1 MKTMRALWLATPLL
15 FAAAPGH
22 GQDASQPFAR
32 ATLNVQQ
39 GGTRGADGKVS
50 GSSFAL
56 VDSFDVPADHQIH
69 DQLIAFEGPG
79 WESDKIAYRLYLD
92 ERNVPDI
99 YGKRLPA
106 PILPRIGMGQDD
118 YHTLADWGMD
128 IFQVNQSLGM
138 GGIGVLRDGKVTQL
152 GRSTIHA
159 EARNLGPIALVDVDN
174 DGFAGAQGPA
184 NMKTRYAIKP
194 GSRITM
200 VSSIVTGPAPRMVAG
215 LTLHPGV
222 TQVSGG
228 AGRWRYFG
236 SWGKQSLAK
245 DDLGIVLFY
254 RANDAIQTGNNNGS
268 LFVEFCDPTR
278 IRYAFAAAWVQE
290 PGAPQTLKAFRAWA
304 DATAREFDGQNA
316 DRAHLT
322 PHTRPAACK
331 GPE

>member
-1 MKTMRALWLATPLL
+1 MKHIFWLATPLL
-15 FAAAPGH
+15 FLAAPSR
-22 GQDASQPFAR
+22 GQDGAQPFAR

-39 GGTRGADGKVS
+39 GGSRGADGKVS
-50 GSSFAL
+50 GGTFAL
-56 VDSFDVPADHQIH
+56 VEDFDVPADHQVH

-79 WESDKIAYRLYLD
+79 WESDKVAYRLYLD

-106 PILPRIGMGQDD
+106 PVLPRIGMGHDD

-128 IFQVNQSLGM
+128 IFQVDQSLGM

-159 EARNLGPIALVDVDN
+159 AARNLGPLALVDVDN
-174 DGFAGAQGPA
+174 DGFAGASGPA

-215 LTLHPGV
+215 LTLHAGT

-236 SWGKQSLAK
+236 SWGRQSLAR

-254 RANDAIQTGNNNGS
+254 RTSDAVQTGANNGS

-290 PGAPQTLKAFRAWA
+290 PTAPKTLPAFKAWA
-304 DATAREFDGQNA
+304 DTVTVELDKQNA
-316 DRAHLT
+316 DRLHVA
-322 PHTRPAACK
+322 PHTRPATCK